1 MKTILLSNIFILTLS
16 VLTSCTLLQGKADPS
31 QEYIAGNSNELAV
44 SVSEV
49 EEALTQYESM
59 GAGTYRVRATILTP
73 ALLELREK
81 SKPYDKKIIEQNL
94 IQAKKDFADNK
105 TCFHITLKVINQA
118 KYAYFDEWKGR
129 VFVENNNQKLEFPLE
144 WTTESLNNK
153 PKALSASAFY
163 GKTDHY
169 FNEGI
174 ACTETPFPLKNGFT
188 LKLLPSYIQWPFDGT
203 LDLSWSFVDPNN
215 KTPKKI
221 KERYRGW

>member
-1 MKTILLSNIFILTLS
+1 MKTTLFINTALTL
-16 VLTSCTLLQGKADPS
+16 LLLPSCAFLQGKKDPS
-31 QEYIAGNSNELAV
+31 QELIAGNSDQLAI

-59 GAGTYRVRATILTP
+59 GAGTYKVRATVLTP

-81 SKPYDKKIIEQNL
+81 SKPFNEEIIQKNISESKKN
-94 IQAKKDFADNK
+94 FSDNK
-105 TCFHITLKVINQA
+105 TCFQIALKVINQS

-129 VFVENNNQKLEFPLE
+129 VFVDNPDQKFEFPLE
-144 WTTESLNNK
+144 WTEESLKNK
-153 PKALSASAFY
+153 PKTQIGSAFH

-169 FNEGI
+169 FNEGV
-174 ACTETPFPLKNGFT
+174 ACTETPVPLKKGFT

-203 LDLSWSFVDPNN
+203 LDLSWSFVDPED
-215 KTPKKI
+215 KTPKKV